1 MQNSF
6 FDNIERKTGVS
17 MDEIF
22 ALANSIQHAD
32 FQNEKHV
39 RKIVRK
45 VAKMT
50 NKRVSQEKED
60 MIVAAIL
67 KEGKSLDMGAIQRMI
82 K

>member
-67 KEGKSLDMGAIQRMI
+67 KEGKSLDMGAIQRMM